1 MIHPNDVVL
10 LGKEETVFK
19 NLCEVNTLHP
29 DLLNFIK
36 ILKIYKDICTTSIK
50 KFENK
55 IENKNENK
63 NESETKEKIWCV
75 LNEIIV
81 DINDIDELLNI
92 IDKKVDTEISDLK
105 ESITN
110 FRSNCKCLEDL
121 IDYIEKSFN
130 HKQKSLESKTD
141 KLINN
146 INKRY
151 NELENSFDQLKL
163 VKHIT
168 EDAFRKRIIELEYK
182 FLYLL
187 YFIGLFFFIGLS
199 YSIVYCNVRIR

>member
-1 MIHPNDVVL
+1 MIHPTDVVL

-19 NLCEVNTLHP
+19 NLCEVNTLNP

-36 ILKIYKDICTTSIK
+36 ILKIYKDICTNSVK
-50 KFENK
+50 KFEQRL
-55 IENKNENK
+55 ENKN
-63 NESETKEKIWCV
+63 ETKEKIWSV

-81 DINDIDELLNI
+81 DVNDIDELLNI
-92 IDKKVDTEISDLK
+92 IDKKVDTEVSGIK
-105 ESITN
+105 ESIIN

-130 HKQKSLESKTD
+130 HKLKSLESKND

-146 INKRY
+146 LNCTLNKRY
-151 NELENSFDQLKL
+151 TELENSFDQLKL

-199 YSIVYCNVRIR
+199 YSIVYCNVRVR